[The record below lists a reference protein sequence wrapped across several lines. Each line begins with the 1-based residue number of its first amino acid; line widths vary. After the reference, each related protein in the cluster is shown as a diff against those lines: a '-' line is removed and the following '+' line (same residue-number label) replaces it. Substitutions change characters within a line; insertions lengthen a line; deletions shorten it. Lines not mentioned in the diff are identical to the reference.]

1 MRRKLI
7 AGIMVMALVATSI
20 CVVSAGQNF
29 VDADGDGI
37 CDNIGIYG
45 RDDDGNGIPNGQDDD
60 YVQPLD
66 GSGMHRGKGQNGDG
80 AQPLDGSG
88 KRGGNRQGK

>member
-1 MRRKLI
+1 MIRKII
-7 AGIMVMALVATSI
+7 AGIMVLALVATSI
-20 CVVSAGQNF
+20 CVVSARPNF

-37 CDNIGIYG
+37 CDNIGING
-45 RDDDGNGIPNGQDDD
+45 RDDDGDGIPNGQDDD

-80 AQPLDGSG
+80 AQPQDGSG
-88 KRGGNRQGK
+88 KRGGNRRGK

>member
-1 MRRKLI
+1 MSRKII
-7 AGIMVMALVATSI
+7 AGIMVLALVATSI

-37 CDNIGIYG
+37 CDNMGIYG
-45 RDDDGNGIPNGQDDD
+45 RDDDFDGIPNGQDGD

>member
-1 MRRKLI
+1 MRRKII
-7 AGIMVMALVATSI
+7 AGIMVLALVATSI

-37 CDNIGIYG
+37 CDNMGING
-45 RDDDGNGIPNGQDDD
+45 RDDDGDGIPNGQDGD

-66 GSGMHRGKGQNGDG
+66 GSGMHRGKGQNGDCV
-80 AQPLDGSG
+80 QPQDGSG
-88 KRGGNRQGK
+88 KRGGNRRGK

>member
-1 MRRKLI
+1 MRRKII
-7 AGIMVMALVATSI
+7 AGIMVLALVATSI

-37 CDNIGIYG
+37 CDNMGIYG
-45 RDDDGNGIPNGQDDD
+45 RDDNDDGIPNGQDDD

-66 GSGMHRGKGQNGDG
+66 GSGMHRGKGQNGDC
-80 AQPLDGSG
+80 AQPQDGRG
-88 KRGGNRQGK
+88 KHNGNRRGK

>member
-1 MRRKLI
+1 MSRKII
-7 AGIMVMALVATSI
+7 AGIMVLALVATSI

-37 CDNIGIYG
+37 CDNMGIYG
-45 RDDDGNGIPNGQDDD
+45 RDDDDDGIPNGQDDN

-66 GSGMHRGKGQNGDG
+66 GSGMHRGKGQNGDC
-80 AQPLDGSG
+80 AQPQDGSG
-88 KRGGNRQGK
+88 KRGGNRRGK